1 MPRHVAIIMDG
12 NNRWARRRGLPGPA
26 GHRAGVEAVRGVL
39 RACQDH
45 GVDVLT
51 LFAFSSE
58 NWGRPRPEVRALLAL
73 LSRYL
78 RSEVRELHK
87 DGIRLRF
94 IGQRESFQRTT
105 APADAAVGTAYC
117 RQHRCYCRYCGGLR
131 RSVGYRS
138 GGAEAGPAVQ
148 EGSLQ
153 PGEITPELIDSNIS
167 ISDLPRPD
175 LCIRTGGDARISNFM
190 LWHFAYSE
198 LYFTNTLWPDF
209 DETEFA
215 RALADYSR
223 RERRFGLRDGRNAW
237 PGVAPMLKQRVITAL
252 IMVGLFPVGSDISV
266 ATLAGPDFCVL
277 ICLGAWEWSRLCGWE
292 SPVARAA
299 YVLVLAAVLGLLY
312 VYCQLGA
319 TPQRE
324 QVQPF
329 LGLACLWWSLA
340 LLWVKGYPGSAVFW
354 RTRAMRNLMGLLVLA
369 PAWMSAVY
377 LVSFPRGGGLIVVMV
392 LVVASADIGAYFA
405 GRAWGK
411 HKLAEVVSP
420 KKTWE
425 GFWGGMAASSVLA
438 LLLWSQLPPQQAHIS
453 LSAVMVVSL
462 VTALASVVGD
472 LTVSMVKREAGVKDS
487 GSLLPG
493 HGGMLDR
500 LDSLCGAAPVF
511 ALGLLLAG
519 W

>member
-1 MPRHVAIIMDG
+1 
-12 NNRWARRRGLPGPA
+12 
-26 GHRAGVEAVRGVL
+26 
-39 RACQDH
+39 
-45 GVDVLT
+45 
-51 LFAFSSE
+51 
-58 NWGRPRPEVRALLAL
+58 
-73 LSRYL
+73 
-78 RSEVRELHK
+78 
-87 DGIRLRF
+87 
-94 IGQRESFQRTT
+94 
-105 APADAAVGTAYC
+105 
-117 RQHRCYCRYCGGLR
+117 
-131 RSVGYRS
+131 
-138 GGAEAGPAVQ
+138 
-148 EGSLQ
+148 
-153 PGEITPELIDSNIS
+153 
-167 ISDLPRPD
+167 
-175 LCIRTGGDARISNFM
+175 
-190 LWHFAYSE
+190 
-198 LYFTNTLWPDF
+198 
-209 DETEFA
+209 
-215 RALADYSR
+215 
-223 RERRFGLRDGRNAW
+223 
-237 PGVAPMLKQRVITAL
+237 MLKQRVITAL
-252 IMVGLFPVGSDISV
+252 IMAGLFLSAVIFLSLPW
-266 ATLAGPDFCVL
+266 LALIFAIL
-277 ICLGAWEWSRLCGWE
+277 ICLGGWEWSRLCEWE

-319 TPQRE
+319 APERE
-324 QVQPF
+324 QIQPF

-369 PAWMSAVY
+369 PAWMAAVY

-392 LVVASADIGAYFA
+392 LIVAAADIGAYFA

-425 GFWGGMAASSVLA
+425 GFWGGMVASSVLA
-438 LLLWSQLPPQQAHIS
+438 LLLWSQLPPPQAHIS
-453 LSAVMVVSL
+453 LSEVLVVLL

-493 HGGMLDR
+493 HGGILDR

>member
-1 MPRHVAIIMDG
+1 
-12 NNRWARRRGLPGPA
+12 
-26 GHRAGVEAVRGVL
+26 
-39 RACQDH
+39 
-45 GVDVLT
+45 
-51 LFAFSSE
+51 
-58 NWGRPRPEVRALLAL
+58 
-73 LSRYL
+73 
-78 RSEVRELHK
+78 
-87 DGIRLRF
+87 
-94 IGQRESFQRTT
+94 
-105 APADAAVGTAYC
+105 
-117 RQHRCYCRYCGGLR
+117 
-131 RSVGYRS
+131 
-138 GGAEAGPAVQ
+138 
-148 EGSLQ
+148 
-153 PGEITPELIDSNIS
+153 
-167 ISDLPRPD
+167 
-175 LCIRTGGDARISNFM
+175 
-190 LWHFAYSE
+190 
-198 LYFTNTLWPDF
+198 
-209 DETEFA
+209 
-215 RALADYSR
+215 
-223 RERRFGLRDGRNAW
+223 
-237 PGVAPMLKQRVITAL
+237 MLKQRVITAL
-252 IMVGLFPVGSDISV
+252 IMVGLFLSAVIFLSLPW
-266 ATLAGPDFCVL
+266 LALIFAVL
-277 ICLGAWEWSRLCGWE
+277 ICLGGWEWSRLCEWE

-453 LSAVMVVSL
+453 LSEVLVVLL

-493 HGGMLDR
+493 HGGILDR